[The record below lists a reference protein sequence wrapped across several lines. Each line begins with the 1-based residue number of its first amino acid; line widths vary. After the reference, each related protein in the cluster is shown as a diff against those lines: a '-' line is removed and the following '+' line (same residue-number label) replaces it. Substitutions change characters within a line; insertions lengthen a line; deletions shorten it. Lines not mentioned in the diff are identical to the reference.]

1 MIPAMWRYTE
11 WVAIRYEGN
20 NNYSPDWQTQKVAR
34 HHQSYELS
42 IIWAANRWIKTLI
55 LKIQMLSSKAK
66 PELYS
71 VLDDPQENFNVAGQP
86 ENAEVMEKE
95 LCELKN
101 TIRDGESTAQ

>member
-1 MIPAMWRYTE
+1 
-11 WVAIRYEGN
+11 
-20 NNYSPDWQTQKVAR
+20 
-34 HHQSYELS
+34 
-42 IIWAANRWIKTLI
+42 
-55 LKIQMLSSKAK
+55 MLSSKAK

>member
-1 MIPAMWRYTE
+1 
-11 WVAIRYEGN
+11 
-20 NNYSPDWQTQKVAR
+20 
-34 HHQSYELS
+34 
-42 IIWAANRWIKTLI
+42 
-55 LKIQMLSSKAK
+55 MLSSKAK

-86 ENAEVMEKE
+86 ENAEVMKKE